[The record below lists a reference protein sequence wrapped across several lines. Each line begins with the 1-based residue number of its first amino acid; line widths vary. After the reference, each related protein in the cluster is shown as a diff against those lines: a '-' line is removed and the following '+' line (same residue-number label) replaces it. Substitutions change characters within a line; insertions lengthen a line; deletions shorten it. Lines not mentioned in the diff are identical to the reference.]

1 MGPERFRALLG
12 GDPDDVDLDE
22 AALAMSAALR
32 PGLDEMEWLVTLD
45 AIAGDCPSPTAQG
58 VSRHLFESLGFTGNR
73 DAYYDWRNSCLD
85 HVLAERTGIPLTLS
99 VVMLEV
105 GRRLGV
111 ALEGVGMP
119 AHFLV
124 RVSGDPDQLFDPFD
138 GGRRL
143 DRSGA
148 RELLERITQGRLRW
162 DDSFVEATSTH
173 DVVVRMLNNLKAVFT
188 ARGDRLRLAL
198 VMQLREA
205 IPRLRESEAAEI
217 EAASSVFN

>member
-1 MGPERFRALLG
+1 
-12 GDPDDVDLDE
+12 
-22 AALAMSAALR
+22 
-32 PGLDEMEWLVTLD
+32 
-45 AIAGDCPSPTAQG
+45 
-58 VSRHLFESLGFTGNR
+58 
-73 DAYYDWRNSCLD
+73 
-85 HVLAERTGIPLTLS
+85 
-99 VVMLEV
+99 
-105 GRRLGV
+105 
-111 ALEGVGMP
+111 MP